1 MDDTQLLAEHILFC
15 AAKDSG
21 GNCYPINIEE
31 KKGNVYKALSLLELY
46 GKTNPY
52 AKGPMPIFTI
62 NELGKTFAANGAW
75 SERQRMKDVEEKR
88 HNEQVSILKYN
99 TRITLFVGVLS
110 ALATVL
116 TAIITAIIG
125 KLFKQ

>member
-1 MDDTQLLAEHILFC
+1 MTETKRLAERILFC

-21 GNCYPINIEE
+21 GNCYPRDIEGE
-31 KKGNVYKALSLLELY
+31 KGDVSDALSLLELY

-52 AKGPMPIFTI
+52 ANGPMPIFTI
-62 NELGKTFAANGAW
+62 NELGKTFAANGAL

>member
-1 MDDTQLLAEHILFC
+1 MTETEQLAEHILIC
-15 AAKDSG
+15 AAKDSE
-21 GNCYPINIEE
+21 GNCYPCNIKG
-31 KKGNVYKALSLLELY
+31 KKGDIYRALSLLELY
-46 GKTNPY
+46 GKTNTN
-52 AKGPMPIFTI
+52 ANGPIPIFTI
-62 NELGKTFAANGAW
+62 NELGKNFAVNGAW